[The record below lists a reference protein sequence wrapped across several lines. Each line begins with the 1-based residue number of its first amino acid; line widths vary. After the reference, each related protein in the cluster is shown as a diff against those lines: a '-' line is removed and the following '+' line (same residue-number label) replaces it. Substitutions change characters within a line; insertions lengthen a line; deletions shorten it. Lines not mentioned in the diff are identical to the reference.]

1 MAKADSIVTS
11 GVDAA
16 RARRPAIIDRFARGA
31 VLSRLAGIKSGR
43 IVIEDGDERIPF
55 GQDVSDA
62 DLRATI
68 RVKDRRF
75 YSDIALAGSI
85 GAGEAYMAGSWT
97 TDNLT
102 ALAQIMLRNRKVME
116 GMDGGLARLANPVRR
131 FIHYLNRNTKTGS
144 QRNIAAHYDLGND
157 FFELVLDRT
166 LMYSCAIFERPD
178 ATLEEAATA
187 KVDRICRKL
196 DLRAHD
202 HLVEIGTGWGGFAI
216 HAAKNYGCRVTTT
229 TISRAQH
236 DYAVKKI
243 AAEGLTDRITVLFKD
258 YRELSGQF
266 DKAVSIEMIEAVGH
280 QFLDSYF
287 RKCGELL
294 KPDGMM
300 LLQAITITDREY
312 EGALKRVDFI
322 RKYIFPGSFIPSVT
336 ALCDSITRA
345 SDLRLFHLE
354 DLTPNY
360 AQTLKNWRIR
370 MFDNIERVR
379 ALGYPE
385 EFIRMW
391 EFYLCYCEGG
401 FRERYIG
408 DVQMLLTKPESRR
421 PPILPR
427 LSAPPHRD
435 SLELCAKPTLGLQG

>member
-1 MAKADSIVTS
+1 MAKADSIVTL

-31 VLSRLAGIKSGR
+31 VLSRLAGITIGR
-43 IVIEDGDERIPF
+43 IVIEDGDQRLPF
-55 GQDVSDA
+55 GQDIEDA

-68 RVKDRRF
+68 HVKDRRF
-75 YSDIALAGSI
+75 YSDIALAGSM

-102 ALAQIMLRNRKVME
+102 ALAQIMLRNRDVME
-116 GMDGGLARLANPVRR
+116 GMDGGLARLANPIRR

-157 FFELVLDRT
+157 FFELILDRT
-166 LMYSCAIFERPD
+166 LMYSCAIFERAG

-243 AAEGLTDRITVLFKD
+243 AAEGLADRITVLFKD
-258 YRELSGQF
+258 YRDLSGQF
-266 DKAVSIEMIEAVGH
+266 DKAVSIEMIEAVGP
-280 QFLDSYF
+280 QFVDSYF

-312 EGALKRVDFI
+312 AGALKRVDFI
-322 RKYIFPGSFIPSVT
+322 KKYIFPGSFIPSVT
-336 ALCDSITRA
+336 ALCDSITRS

-360 AQTLKNWRIR
+360 AETLKNWRIR
-370 MFDNIERVR
+370 MFNNIERVR

-408 DVQMLLTKPESRR
+408 DVQMLLTKPDSKRA
-421 PPILPR
+421 PILPILPR
-427 LSAPPHRD
+427 L
-435 SLELCAKPTLGLQG
+435 

>member
-1 MAKADSIVTS
+1 MARVRVFDASSMARSDSIVAS

-31 VLSRLAGIKSGR
+31 ILSRLAKIKSGR
-43 IVIEDGDERIPF
+43 IVIEDGGERIQF
-55 GQDVSDA
+55 GQDATAA

-68 RVKDRRF
+68 HVRDRRF
-75 YSDIALAGSI
+75 YSDLALAGSI

-97 TDNLT
+97 TDDLT
-102 ALAQIMLRNRKVME
+102 ALVQIMVRNRNVME
-116 GMDGGLARLANPVRR
+116 GIDGGLAQLASPIRRLV
-131 FIHYLNRNTKTGS
+131 HYLNRNTRSGS

-157 FFELVLDRT
+157 FFELILDRT

-196 DLRAHD
+196 ELRPQD
-202 HLVEIGTGWGGFAI
+202 HIVEIGTGWGGFAI
-216 HAAKNYGCRVTTT
+216 HAARNYGCRVTTT

-236 DYAVKKI
+236 DYAVKRI
-243 AAEGLTDRITVLFKD
+243 AAEGLAERVTVLLKD
-258 YRELSGQF
+258 YRDLSGQF

-280 QFLDSYF
+280 HFVDSYF

-312 EGALKRVDFI
+312 ESALKRVDFI
-322 RKYIFPGSFIPSVT
+322 KKYIFPGSFIPSVT
-336 ALCDSITRA
+336 ALCDSITRS

-354 DLTPNY
+354 DITPNY
-360 AQTLKNWRIR
+360 AET
-370 MFDNIERVR
+370 
-379 ALGYPE
+379 
-385 EFIRMW
+385 
-391 EFYLCYCEGG
+391 
-401 FRERYIG
+401 
-408 DVQMLLTKPESRR
+408 
-421 PPILPR
+421 
-427 LSAPPHRD
+427 
-435 SLELCAKPTLGLQG
+435 

>member
-1 MAKADSIVTS
+1 MAKADSIVTL

-31 VLSRLAGIKSGR
+31 VLSRLAGITIGR
-43 IVIEDGDERIPF
+43 IVIEDGDQRLPF
-55 GQDVSDA
+55 GQDIEDA

-68 RVKDRRF
+68 HVKDRRF
-75 YSDIALAGSI
+75 YSDIALAGSM

-102 ALAQIMLRNRKVME
+102 ALAQIMLRNRDVME
-116 GMDGGLARLANPVRR
+116 GMDGGLARLANPIRR

-157 FFELVLDRT
+157 FFELILDRT
-166 LMYSCAIFERPD
+166 LMYSCAIFERAG

-243 AAEGLTDRITVLFKD
+243 AAEGLADRITVLFKD
-258 YRELSGQF
+258 YRDLSGQF
-266 DKAVSIEMIEAVGH
+266 DKAVSIEMIEAVGP
-280 QFLDSYF
+280 QFVDAYF

-312 EGALKRVDFI
+312 AGALKRVDFI
-322 RKYIFPGSFIPSVT
+322 KKYIFPGSFIPSVT
-336 ALCDSITRA
+336 ALCDSITRS

-360 AQTLKNWRIR
+360 AETLKNWRIR
-370 MFDNIERVR
+370 MFNNIERVR

-408 DVQMLLTKPESRR
+408 DVQMLLTKPDSKRA
-421 PPILPR
+421 PILPILPR
-427 LSAPPHRD
+427 L
-435 SLELCAKPTLGLQG
+435 

>member
-1 MAKADSIVTS
+1 MEQPRVFDAVLSYRGRVTWWILTMAKSDSIVAS

-16 RARRPAIIDRFARGA
+16 RARRPAILDRFARGA
-31 VLSRLAGIKSGR
+31 VLSRLAGIKTDR
-43 IVIEDGDERIPF
+43 VVIEDGSDRIPF
-55 GQDVSDA
+55 GQDLSDA

-68 RVKDRRF
+68 RVHDHRF
-75 YSDIALAGSI
+75 YSDLALAGSM
-85 GAGEAYMAGSWT
+85 GAGESYMAGSWT
-97 TDNLT
+97 TDDLT
-102 ALAQIMLRNRKVME
+102 ALVQIMIRNRVVTE
-116 GMDGGLARLANPVRR
+116 GLDSGLARLANPVRR

-144 QRNIAAHYDLGND
+144 ERNIAAHYDLGND
-157 FFELVLDRT
+157 FFELILDRT

-216 HAAKNYGCRVTTT
+216 HAAKNYGCRV
-229 TISRAQH
+229 
-236 DYAVKKI
+236 
-243 AAEGLTDRITVLFKD
+243 LT
-258 YRELSGQF
+258 GQF

-280 QFLDSYF
+280 QFLDSYS

-312 EGALKRVDFI
+312 EAATRRVDFI
-322 RKYIFPGSFIPSVT
+322 KKYIFPGSFLPSVT
-336 ALCDSITRA
+336 ALCDSLTRS

-354 DLTPNY
+354 DITPNY
-360 AQTLKNWRIR
+360 AETLKNWRMR
-370 MFDNIERVR
+370 MFKNIDRVR

-391 EFYLCYCEGG
+391 EFYLCYSEAG

-408 DVQMLLTKPESRR
+408 DVQMLLTKPDCRR
-421 PPILPR
+421 APILPH
-427 LSAPPHRD
+427 L
-435 SLELCAKPTLGLQG
+435 

>member
-1 MAKADSIVTS
+1 MRESGSIVAS

-16 RARRPAIIDRFARGA
+16 RARRPAIIERFARSA
-31 VLSRLAGIKSGR
+31 VLARLAGLKHERIIIEDAGER
-43 IVIEDGDERIPF
+43 IVC
-55 GQDVSDA
+55 GQDAEDA
-62 DLRATI
+62 ELIVALR
-68 RVKDRRF
+68 VHDRRF
-75 YSDIALAGSI
+75 YSDLALGGSM
-85 GAGEAYMAGSWT
+85 GAGEAYIAGSWS
-97 TDNLT
+97 TDDLT
-102 ALAQIMLRNRKVME
+102 ALVQIMIRNRAVME
-116 GMDGGLARLANPVRR
+116 GLDSGLARLANPARKLL
-131 FIHYLNRNTKTGS
+131 HYFNRNTKNGS
-144 QRNIAAHYDLGND
+144 RRNIAAHYDLGNE
-157 FFELVLDRT
+157 FFELVLDKS

-178 ATLEEAATA
+178 ASLEEAARA

-196 DLRAHD
+196 DLHAHD
-202 HLVEIGTGWGGFAI
+202 HLIEIGTGWGGFAI

-243 AAEGLTDRITVLFKD
+243 AEAGLSGRITVLFKD
-258 YRELSGQF
+258 YRDLTGQF

-280 QFLDSYF
+280 HFLDAYF

-312 EGALKRVDFI
+312 AGAIRRVDFI
-322 RKYIFPGSFIPSVT
+322 KKYIFPGSFIPSVT

-345 SDLRLFHLE
+345 SDLRLSHLE

-360 AQTLKNWRIR
+360 AETLKHWRLR
-370 MFDNIERVR
+370 MFANVEKVR

-391 EFYLCYCEGG
+391 EFYLRYCEGG

-408 DVQMLLTKPESRR
+408 DVQMLLTKPECRAA
-421 PPILPR
+421 PILPP
-427 LSAPPHRD
+427 L
-435 SLELCAKPTLGLQG
+435 

>member
-1 MAKADSIVTS
+1 MARSDSIVAA

-43 IVIEDGDERIPF
+43 VVIEDSGEQIPF
-55 GQDVSDA
+55 GQEAGDT

-68 RVKDRRF
+68 YVKDPRF
-75 YSDIALAGSI
+75 YSDLALAGSI
-85 GAGEAYMAGSWT
+85 GAGEAYMAGSWAA
-97 TDNLT
+97 DDLT
-102 ALAQIMLRNRKVME
+102 ALVQIMLRNRYVME

-131 FIHYLNRNTKTGS
+131 LLHYLNRNTRAGS
-144 QRNIAAHYDLGND
+144 QRNITAHYDLGND
-157 FFELVLDRT
+157 FFELILDRS

-196 DLRAHD
+196 ELRPHD

-236 DYAVKKI
+236 DYAVNRI
-243 AAEGLTDRITVLFKD
+243 AAAGLSGQITVLLED
-258 YRELSGQF
+258 YRDLTGQF

-280 QFLDSYF
+280 HFIDSYF
-287 RKCGELL
+287 RKCAELL

-312 EGALKRVDFI
+312 EGAIKRVDFI
-322 RKYIFPGSFIPSVT
+322 KKYIFPGSFIPSVT
-336 ALCDSITRA
+336 ALCDSITRS

-360 AQTLKNWRIR
+360 AETLKNWRLR
-370 MFDNIERVR
+370 MFENIERVR

-408 DVQMLLTKPESRR
+408 DVQMLLTKPQSRR
-421 PPILPR
+421 APLLPELPSPPMN
-427 LSAPPHRD
+427 
-435 SLELCAKPTLGLQG
+435 

>member
-1 MAKADSIVTS
+1 MARSDSIVAT

-16 RARRPAIIDRFARGA
+16 RARRPAIVDRFARGA

-43 IVIEDGDERIPF
+43 IVIEEGGERIQF
-55 GQDVSDA
+55 GQDA
-62 DLRATI
+62 TTAGLRATI
-68 RVKDRRF
+68 QVKDRRF
-75 YSDIALAGSI
+75 YSDLALAGSI

-97 TDNLT
+97 TDDLT
-102 ALAQIMLRNRKVME
+102 ALVQIMVRNREVME
-116 GMDGGLARLANPVRR
+116 GIDGGLAQLAGPIRRLV
-131 FIHYLNRNTKTGS
+131 HYLNRNTRSGS

-157 FFELVLDRT
+157 FFELILDRT

-178 ATLEEAATA
+178 ASLEEAATA

-196 DLRAHD
+196 ELQPQD
-202 HLVEIGTGWGGFAI
+202 HIIEIGTGWGGFAI

-236 DYAVKKI
+236 EYAVKRV
-243 AAEGLTDRITVLFKD
+243 AAEGLAERITVLLKD
-258 YRELSGQF
+258 YRDLSGQF

-280 QFLDSYF
+280 HFVDSYF

-294 KPDGMM
+294 KPDGLM

-322 RKYIFPGSFIPSVT
+322 KKYIFPGSFIPSVT
-336 ALCDSITRA
+336 ALCDSITRS

-354 DLTPNY
+354 EITPNY
-360 AQTLKNWRIR
+360 AETLKHWRLR
-370 MFDNIERVR
+370 MFENVERVR
-379 ALGYPE
+379 ALGYPD

-408 DVQMLLTKPESRR
+408 DVQMLLTKPQSRR
-421 PPILPR
+421 APILPR
-427 LSAPPHRD
+427 L
-435 SLELCAKPTLGLQG
+435 

>member
-1 MAKADSIVTS
+1 MRESGSIVAS

-16 RARRPAIIDRFARGA
+16 RTRRPAIIERFARRA
-31 VLSRLAGIKSGR
+31 VLARLAGIKRGR
-43 IVIEDGDERIPF
+43 IVIEDGDERIEF
-55 GQDVSDA
+55 GQDTANA
-62 DLRATI
+62 DLRTTI
-68 RVKDRRF
+68 RVLDQRF
-75 YSDIALAGSI
+75 YSDLALGGSM

-97 TDNLT
+97 TDDLT
-102 ALAQIMLRNRKVME
+102 ALVQIMIRNREVME
-116 GMDGGLARLANPVRR
+116 GMDAGLARLGSPARR
-131 FIHYLNRNTKTGS
+131 LLHYFNRNTRAGS
-144 QRNIAAHYDLGND
+144 LRNIAAHYDLGND
-157 FFELVLDRT
+157 FFELILDRT
-166 LMYSCAIFERPD
+166 LMYSCAIFSRPD

-196 DLRAHD
+196 DLRAND
-202 HLVEIGTGWGGFAI
+202 HLLEIGTGWGGFAI
-216 HAAKNYGCRVTTT
+216 HAARNYGCRVTTT

-243 AAEGLTDRITVLFKD
+243 AEQNLADRITVLFKD
-258 YRELSGQF
+258 YRDLAGDLVGKF

-294 KPDGMM
+294 KPDGIM
-300 LLQAITITDREY
+300 LLQAITIADQYY
-312 EGALKRVDFI
+312 ESAVRRVDFI
-322 RKYIFPGSFIPSVT
+322 KKYIFPGSFIPSVT
-336 ALCDSITRA
+336 ALCNSITRS

-360 AQTLKNWRIR
+360 AETLKNWRMR
-370 MFDNIERVR
+370 MFANIERVR
-379 ALGYPE
+379 SLGYPE

-408 DVQMLLTKPESRR
+408 DVQMLLTKPECRIA
-421 PPILPR
+421 PILPP
-427 LSAPPHRD
+427 L
-435 SLELCAKPTLGLQG
+435 

>member
-1 MAKADSIVTS
+1 MPKSDSIVAS

-16 RARRPAIIDRFARGA
+16 RARRPAFLDRFARTA
-31 VLSRLAGIKSGR
+31 VLSRLAGIKNGR
-43 IVIEDGDERIPF
+43 LVIEDGRERIPF
-55 GQDVSDA
+55 GQDLSDTG
-62 DLRATI
+62 LRATI
-68 RVKDRRF
+68 HVHDRRF
-75 YSDIALAGSI
+75 YSDLAAAGSM
-85 GAGEAYMAGSWT
+85 GAAEAYMAGSWT
-97 TDNLT
+97 TDDLT
-102 ALAQIMLRNRKVME
+102 ALVQIFIRNRAVTE
-116 GMDGGLARLANPVRR
+116 GLDSGLARLANPVRR
-131 FIHYLNRNTKTGS
+131 FIHYLNRNTRSGS
-144 QRNIAAHYDLGND
+144 ERNIAAHYDLGND
-157 FFELVLDRT
+157 FFELILDRD
-166 LMYSCAIFERPD
+166 LMMYSCAIFERPD
-178 ATLEEAATA
+178 ATLEDAATA

-236 DYAVKKI
+236 DYAVKRI
-243 AAEGLTDRITVLFKD
+243 AAEGLSERITVLFKD
-258 YRELSGQF
+258 YRDLTGQF

-312 EGALKRVDFI
+312 DAAIKRVDFI
-322 RKYIFPGSFIPSVT
+322 KKYIFPGSFLPSVT
-336 ALCDSITRA
+336 ALCDSITRS

-360 AQTLKNWRIR
+360 AETLKNWRLR
-370 MFDNIERVR
+370 MFNNIDRVR

-391 EFYLCYCEGG
+391 EFYLRYSEAG

-408 DVQMLLTKPESRR
+408 DVQMLLTKPDSRH

-427 LSAPPHRD
+427 L
-435 SLELCAKPTLGLQG
+435 

>member
-1 MAKADSIVTS
+1 MAKADSIVTL

-31 VLSRLAGIKSGR
+31 VLSRLAGIKTGR

-55 GQDVSDA
+55 GQGIEDA
-62 DLRATI
+62 ELHGTI
-68 RVKDRRF
+68 RVKNRRF

-97 TDNLT
+97 TDDLT
-102 ALAQIMLRNRKVME
+102 ALAQIMIRNRAVME

-157 FFELVLDRT
+157 FFELILDRT
-166 LMYSCAIFERPD
+166 LMYSCAIFECAD
-178 ATLEEAATA
+178 ATLDAAATA

-216 HAAKNYGCRVTTT
+216 HAAKNYGCRITTT

-243 AAEGLTDRITVLFKD
+243 AAEGLADRITVLFKD
-258 YRELSGQF
+258 YRDLSGQF

-312 EGALKRVDFI
+312 AGALKRVDFI

-345 SDLRLFHLE
+345 SDMRLFPLE

-360 AQTLKNWRIR
+360 AETLKNWRIR
-370 MFDNIERVR
+370 MFNNIERVR

-391 EFYLCYCEGG
+391 EFYLCYCEAG

-408 DVQMLLTKPESRR
+408 DVQMILTRPDCRR
-421 PPILPR
+421 APILPILPR
-427 LSAPPHRD
+427 L
-435 SLELCAKPTLGLQG
+435 

>member
-1 MAKADSIVTS
+1 MAKSESIVAS
-11 GVDAA
+11 GVEAA

-31 VLSRLAGIKSGR
+31 VLSRLAGIKTGR
-43 IVIEDGDERIPF
+43 VVIEDGDERLAF
-55 GQDVSDA
+55 GQDIEDA

-68 RVKDRRF
+68 HVNDRRF
-75 YSDIALAGSI
+75 YSDIALAGSM

-97 TDNLT
+97 TDDLT
-102 ALAQIMLRNRKVME
+102 ALAQIMLRNREVMD

-131 FIHYLNRNTKTGS
+131 FVHYLNRNTKAGS
-144 QRNIAAHYDLGND
+144 ERNIAAHYDLGND
-157 FFELVLDRT
+157 FFELILDRKPM
-166 LMYSCAIFERPD
+166 MYSCAIFERPD
-178 ATLEEAATA
+178 ATLEEASTA

-202 HLVEIGTGWGGFAI
+202 HLVEIGTGWAGFAI

-236 DYAVKKI
+236 DYAVKRI
-243 AAEGLTDRITVLFKD
+243 AAEGLSERITVLFKD
-258 YRELSGQF
+258 YRDLTGQF

-280 QFLDSYF
+280 QFVDSYF

-322 RKYIFPGSFIPSVT
+322 KKYIFPGAFIPSVT

-360 AQTLKNWRIR
+360 AETLKNWRIR
-370 MFDNIERVR
+370 MFKNIERVR
-379 ALGYPE
+379 AIGYPE

-408 DVQMLLTKPESRR
+408 DVQMLLTKPDSRR
-421 PPILPR
+421 APILPR
-427 LSAPPHRD
+427 L
-435 SLELCAKPTLGLQG
+435 

>member
-1 MAKADSIVTS
+1 MAKSDSIVAS

-31 VLSRLAGIKSGR
+31 VLGRLAGIRNGR
-43 IVIEDGDERIPF
+43 LVIEDGGERIPF
-55 GQDVSDA
+55 GQSAAEA

-68 RVKDRRF
+68 HVQDQRF
-75 YSDIALAGSI
+75 YSDLALAGSI
-85 GAGEAYMAGSWT
+85 GAGESYMAGSWT
-97 TDNLT
+97 TDDLT
-102 ALAQIMLRNRKVME
+102 ALVQIMIRNRAVLE
-116 GMDGGLARLANPVRR
+116 GMDGGLARLANPIRR

-157 FFELVLDRT
+157 FFELILDRS

-236 DYAVKKI
+236 DYAVKRI
-243 AAEGLTDRITVLFKD
+243 AAEGLSERITVLFQD
-258 YRELSGQF
+258 YRDLTGSY

-280 QFLDSYF
+280 HFVDSYF

-312 EGALKRVDFI
+312 EGAVKRVDFI
-322 RKYIFPGSFIPSVT
+322 KKYIFPGSFIPSVT

-345 SDLRLFHLE
+345 SDLRLFHLK
-354 DLTPNY
+354 DITPNY
-360 AQTLKNWRIR
+360 AETLKSWRLR
-370 MFDNIERVR
+370 MFANIERVR

-408 DVQMLLTKPESRR
+408 DVQMLLTKPDNRR
-421 PPILPR
+421 APILPR
-427 LSAPPHRD
+427 L
-435 SLELCAKPTLGLQG
+435 

>member
-1 MAKADSIVTS
+1 MAKADSIVTL

-31 VLSRLAGIKSGR
+31 VLSRLAGITIGR
-43 IVIEDGDERIPF
+43 IVIEDGDQRLPF
-55 GQDVSDA
+55 GQDIEDA

-68 RVKDRRF
+68 HVKDRRF
-75 YSDIALAGSI
+75 YSDIALAGSM

-102 ALAQIMLRNRKVME
+102 ALAQIMLRNRDVME
-116 GMDGGLARLANPVRR
+116 GMDGGLARLANPIRR

-157 FFELVLDRT
+157 FFELILDRT
-166 LMYSCAIFERPD
+166 LMYSCAIFERAG

-202 HLVEIGTGWGGFAI
+202 QLVEIGTGWGGFAI

-243 AAEGLTDRITVLFKD
+243 AAEGLADRITVLFKD
-258 YRELSGQF
+258 YRDLSGQF
-266 DKAVSIEMIEAVGH
+266 DKAVSIEMIEAVGP
-280 QFLDSYF
+280 QFVDAYF

-312 EGALKRVDFI
+312 AGALKRVDFI
-322 RKYIFPGSFIPSVT
+322 KKYIFPGSFIPSVT
-336 ALCDSITRA
+336 ALCDSITRS

-360 AQTLKNWRIR
+360 AETLKNWRIR
-370 MFDNIERVR
+370 MFNNIERVR

-408 DVQMLLTKPESRR
+408 DVQMLLTRPDCRR
-421 PPILPR
+421 APILPILPR
-427 LSAPPHRD
+427 M
-435 SLELCAKPTLGLQG
+435 

>member
-1 MAKADSIVTS
+1 MRESGSIVAS

-16 RARRPAIIDRFARGA
+16 RARRPAIIERFARSA
-31 VLSRLAGIKSGR
+31 VLARLRGIKHERIIIEDAGER
-43 IVIEDGDERIPF
+43 IVCGQEAEDAELI
-55 GQDVSDA
+55 VA
-62 DLRATI
+62 LR
-68 RVKDRRF
+68 VHDRRF
-75 YSDIALAGSI
+75 YSDLALGGSM
-85 GAGEAYMAGSWT
+85 GAGEAYIAGSWS
-97 TDNLT
+97 TDDLT
-102 ALAQIMLRNRKVME
+102 ALVRIMIRNREVME
-116 GMDGGLARLANPVRR
+116 GLDSGLARLANPARKLL
-131 FIHYLNRNTKTGS
+131 HYLNRNTKGGS
-144 QRNIAAHYDLGND
+144 RRNIAAHYDLGNE
-157 FFELVLDRT
+157 FFELILDKS

-178 ATLEEAATA
+178 ASLEEAARA

-196 DLRAHD
+196 DLHAHD
-202 HLVEIGTGWGGFAI
+202 HLIEIGTGWGGFAI

-243 AAEGLTDRITVLFKD
+243 AEAGLSGRITVLFKD
-258 YRELSGQF
+258 YRDLTGQF

-280 QFLDSYF
+280 HFLDAYF

-312 EGALKRVDFI
+312 AGAIRRVDFI
-322 RKYIFPGSFIPSVT
+322 KKYIFPGSFIPSVT

-345 SDLRLFHLE
+345 SDLRLSHLE

-360 AQTLKNWRIR
+360 AETLKHWRLR
-370 MFDNIERVR
+370 MFANVEKVR

-391 EFYLCYCEGG
+391 EFYLRYCEGG

-408 DVQMLLTKPESRR
+408 DVQMLLTKPECRQA
-421 PPILPR
+421 PILPP
-427 LSAPPHRD
+427 L
-435 SLELCAKPTLGLQG
+435 

>member
-1 MAKADSIVTS
+1 MAKADSIVTL

-31 VLSRLAGIKSGR
+31 VLSRLAGIKTGR
-43 IVIEDGDERIPF
+43 IVIEDGDERLPF
-55 GQDVSDA
+55 GQDIEEA
-62 DLRATI
+62 ELRATI

-97 TDNLT
+97 TDDLT
-102 ALAQIMLRNRKVME
+102 ALAQIMLRNREVME

-144 QRNIAAHYDLGND
+144 RRNIAAHYDLGND
-157 FFELVLDRT
+157 FFELILDRT

-178 ATLEEAATA
+178 ATLEEAALA

-196 DLRAHD
+196 ELRAAD

-236 DYAVKKI
+236 DHAVKRI
-243 AAEGLTDRITVLFKD
+243 AAEGLSERVTVLFKD
-258 YRELSGQF
+258 YRDLSGQF

-280 QFLDSYF
+280 HFVDSYF
-287 RKCGELL
+287 RKCADLL

-300 LLQAITITDREY
+300 LLQAITIDDREY

-322 RKYIFPGSFIPSVT
+322 KRYIFPGSFIPSVT
-336 ALCDSITRA
+336 ALCDSIARS

-354 DLTPNY
+354 DITPNY
-360 AQTLKNWRIR
+360 AETLKHWRLR
-370 MFDNIERVR
+370 MFNNIERVR

-385 EFIRMW
+385 EFIWMW

-408 DVQMLLTKPESRR
+408 DVQMILTKPDCRR
-421 PPILPR
+421 APILPR
-427 LSAPPHRD
+427 L
-435 SLELCAKPTLGLQG
+435 

>member
-1 MAKADSIVTS
+1 MAKADSIVTL

-31 VLSRLAGIKSGR
+31 VLSRLAGIKTGR

-55 GQDVSDA
+55 GQGIEDA
-62 DLRATI
+62 ELHGTI

-97 TDNLT
+97 TDDLT
-102 ALAQIMLRNRKVME
+102 ALAQIMIRNRAVME

-157 FFELVLDRT
+157 FFELILDRT
-166 LMYSCAIFERPD
+166 LMYSCAIFERAG

-216 HAAKNYGCRVTTT
+216 HAAKNYGCRITTT

-243 AAEGLTDRITVLFKD
+243 AAEGLADRITVLLKD
-258 YRELSGQF
+258 YRDLTGQF

-312 EGALKRVDFI
+312 AGALKRVDFI

-336 ALCDSITRA
+336 ALCDSITRS
-345 SDLRLFHLE
+345 SDMRLFHLE

-360 AQTLKNWRIR
+360 AETLKNWRTR
-370 MFDNIERVR
+370 MFNNLERVR

-385 EFIRMW
+385 EFIWMW
-391 EFYLCYCEGG
+391 EFYLCYCEAG

-408 DVQMLLTKPESRR
+408 DVQMILTRPDCRR
-421 PPILPR
+421 APILPPLPR
-427 LSAPPHRD
+427 L
-435 SLELCAKPTLGLQG
+435 

>member
-1 MAKADSIVTS
+1 MQSRCNPTAMPKSDSIIAS
-11 GVDAA
+11 GVEAA
-16 RARRPAIIDRFARGA
+16 RSRRPAIIDRFARGA
-31 VLSRLAGIKSGR
+31 VLNRLAGIKNGR
-43 IVIEDGDERIPF
+43 VVIEDGDQHLTF
-55 GQDVSDA
+55 GEGDSND
-62 DLRATI
+62 DLHATI
-68 RVKDRRF
+68 RVHDSRF
-75 YSDIALAGSI
+75 YSDVALGGNV

-97 TDNLT
+97 TDDLT
-102 ALAQIMLRNRKVME
+102 SLVRIMIRNRDVAE
-116 GMDGGLARLANPVRR
+116 GIDGGLARLAAPVRR
-131 FIHYLNRNTKTGS
+131 FAHFLNRNTRTGS
-144 QRNIAAHYDLGND
+144 RRNIAAHYDLGND
-157 FFELVLDRT
+157 FFELILDRE
-166 LMYSCAIFERPD
+166 LMMYSCAIFERAD
-178 ATLEEAATA
+178 ATLEEASAA
-187 KVDRICRKL
+187 KVDRICCKL

-202 HLVEIGTGWGGFAI
+202 HVIEIGTGWGGFAI

-236 DYAVKKI
+236 DYAVKRI
-243 AAEGLTDRITVLFKD
+243 AAAGLSDRITVLLED
-258 YRELSGQF
+258 YRDLTGQF

-280 QFLDSYF
+280 HFLDSYF
-287 RKCGELL
+287 HKCGELL

-312 EGALKRVDFI
+312 DGALKRVDFI
-322 RKYIFPGSFIPSVT
+322 KKYIFPGSFIPSVT
-336 ALCDSITRA
+336 ALCDSITRS

-360 AQTLKNWRIR
+360 AETLKNWRLR
-370 MFDNIERVR
+370 LFQHLDRVR

-421 PPILPR
+421 APILPR
-427 LSAPPHRD
+427 L
-435 SLELCAKPTLGLQG
+435 